1 LTPAPKASYV
11 WVVTKPEERL
21 PWWSFPRLGEAGV
34 RICSALDGSPGMT
47 TAEIVD
53 HPLLFPSNDR
63 TVQTALTQLHK
74 RGIVEGARDPNQR
87 RRFIWKLLQ

>member
-1 LTPAPKASYV
+1 
-11 WVVTKPEERL
+11 
-21 PWWSFPRLGEAGV
+21 
-34 RICSALDGSPGMT
+34 MT